1 MQHLPTHPALKSLW
15 PQRFGGLAL
24 IAAAI
29 AFSAVFTILAM
40 RMGYP
45 DVLDL
50 PVDKV
55 YAKLLEGGA
64 SLRKVWFVY
73 AFIPFALLPTA
84 FGAQAAFP
92 EHPLKMQA
100 AVVLAS
106 LAALFMFFGLIRW
119 PTLHWV
125 LAQSA
130 TTPAATLALAPWF
143 DAINLLLGNLI
154 GEFAGE
160 MALAGFFLLIS
171 VALMDESGRI
181 RLLGHFGVAFSIALM
196 LGAWRN
202 AWPVVQ
208 PITDATNILLPLYM
222 IALGIGLACNFFRP
236 QSTQHLNQE

>member
-1 MQHLPTHPALKSLW
+1 MQHFPTHPALKSLW

-55 YAKLLEGGA
+55 YPKLLEGGA
-64 SLRKVWFVY
+64 SLRSVWFVY

-84 FGAQAAFP
+84 FGARAAFP

-100 AVVLAS
+100 AIVLAS
-106 LAALFMFFGLIRW
+106 FAALFMFLGLIRW

-130 TTPAATLALAPWF
+130 NTPAATLALAPWF
-143 DAINLLLGNLI
+143 DAINLFLGNLI

-160 MALAGFFLLIS
+160 IALAGFFLLVS
-171 VALMDESGRI
+171 LALIGESGRI
-181 RLLGHFGVAFSIALM
+181 RLLGHFGAAFSIALL

-202 AWPVVQ
+202 AWPAVQ
-208 PITDATNILLPLYM
+208 PITDATNIVLPLYM
-222 IALGIGLACNFFRP
+222 IALGIGLCFNFLRP
-236 QSTQHLNQE
+236 HSTHPFHQE

>member
-1 MQHLPTHPALKSLW
+1 MYPSNTMPSTESLW
-15 PQRFGGLAL
+15 PQRWGGAAL
-24 IAAAI
+24 ISAAI

-55 YAKLLEGGA
+55 YPKLVEGGEA
-64 SLRKVWFVY
+64 LRVVWFIY

-84 FGAQAAFP
+84 FGARAAFP
-92 EHPLKMQA
+92 EQPLKMQA

-106 LAALFMFFGLIRW
+106 LAALFMFLGLIRW
-119 PTLHWV
+119 PTVHWV
-125 LAQSA
+125 LAQS
-130 TTPAATLALAPWF
+130 TNTPSATLILTPWF

-160 MALAGFFLLIS
+160 MALAGFFLLVSLAI
-171 VALMDESGRI
+171 VGVKGWI
-181 RLLGHFGVAFSIALM
+181 RWLGYFGAAFSVALM

-202 AWPVVQ
+202 AWSVVQ
-208 PITDATNILLPLYM
+208 PITDATNFILPLYM
-222 IALGIGLACNFFRP
+222 TALGVSLMFNFFRP
-236 QSTQHLNQE
+236 RTTQQFNQE